1 MRGATGGIINRPGS
15 GKKSG
20 SMSGVIGNN
29 NSSNKKGNSGPAGF
43 FGDLFSVRNV

>member
-1 MRGATGGIINRPGS
+1 MNRPGS

-20 SMSGVIGNN
+20 SIGGGNG
-29 NSSNKKGNSGPAGF
+29 NSVATNKKGNSGPAGF